1 MMRFPPRRILAA
13 VDQSAASMRAWKAAR
28 ELAER
33 FGARLDAVHC
43 EPPLGPELDVYPAEY
58 ASRRE
63 VLSDL
68 SRRLGGAF
76 KLRVERGWPEAVLPR
91 LAKELRADLVVLG
104 VTRRS
109 GLQRAIMGSVAEAV
123 VRDCPCPVLSVPRS
137 RDIRRVLAPVNE
149 GEYAKEAVLAAAL
162 VAKAY
167 GARLELLHVVTDPL
181 FGTPPRSLLRRRVRE
196 LPPALRQGVSCRF
209 RLARRGPAAD
219 IVRAARGQDLV
230 VLAEHRKSLVGDFVL
245 GTTAERVL
253 RRSTAPVLSIPSPRR
268 GKGVTLI

>member
-13 VDQSAASMRAWKAAR
+13 VDQSAASLQAWHAAR
-28 ELAER
+28 QLAER

-43 EPPLGPELDVYPAEY
+43 EPPLSPELDAYPADES
-58 ASRRE
+58 ARRRIVE
-63 VLSDL
+63 DIT
-68 SRRLGGAF
+68 RKLGAGAR
-76 KLRVERGWPEAVLPR
+76 LRVERGWPEAVLPR
-91 LAKELRADLVVLG
+91 LAKELHCDLIVLG

-123 VRDCPCPVLSVPRS
+123 VRGSPCPVLSVPRT
-137 RDIRRVLAPVNE
+137 RVIRRVLAPVNE
-149 GEYAKEAVLAAAL
+149 ADYAKDAVLAAAL

-181 FGTPPRSLLRRRVRE
+181 FGPPPRSLLRRRMRE
-196 LPPALRQGVSCRF
+196 IPPALREGVSCRF

-219 IVRAARGQDLV
+219 IVRAARGRDLV
-230 VLAEHRKSLVGDFVL
+230 VLAEHRKTLLGDLLL

-253 RRSTAPVLSIPSPRR
+253 RRSSAPVLSIPPRR
-268 GKGVTLI
+268 AGRPVTLF